1 MHTYNTHP
9 WWKKKTLFSFTM
21 GGVCD
26 TPRHSLPMQA
36 VTSQPEIKSDAP
48 IAPKPEVN
56 RRQELEVLLG
66 SIRQVTAPLE
76 AELAEIVRREDEVRN
91 KKRAEDVEALRA
103 TIVKALHGLNALDE
117 PFHVWVNSEMAPGD
131 KYVWISAY
139 AATTSRLSYANA
151 RLRGWR
157 GILTTS
163 EEDTPTEEK
172 KA

>member
-1 MHTYNTHP
+1 M
-9 WWKKKTLFSFTM
+9 
-21 GGVCD
+21 
-26 TPRHSLPMQA
+26 
-36 VTSQPEIKSDAP
+36 TSQPEIKSDAP
-48 IAPKPEVN
+48 STPKPEVN
-56 RRQELEVLLG
+56 RRQELEMLLG

-103 TIVKALHGLNALDE
+103 TIVKALIGMDELDE
-117 PFHVWVNSEMAPGD
+117 PFYVWVNSEMAPGD
-131 KYVWISAY
+131 KYVWLSAY

-151 RLRGWR
+151 RLQGWR